1 MILIRLNMEASE
13 QRIPEKINIYKYI
26 GWILNWL
33 RATKAERK
41 MMETTVKKR
50 QNGCRGGQRIKKG
63 GKILEWSAET
73 NHWETWPHQVFN
85 ILQERSA
92 HSSQMAI
99 RLLRLTHP
107 FTYEGGGGWINK
119 IKHVQHCLHRNRW
132 QEWFQQIPEV
142 RCSAVTMAV
151 VAAHIASSLCCH
163 GHLCSGNNSSYPS
176 NPASPTHPSPCLS
189 ISLRHWEP

>member
-1 MILIRLNMEASE
+1 M
-13 QRIPEKINIYKYI
+13 NIKLAESNK
-26 GWILNWL
+26 GWKENDGDNCKKKDK
-33 RATKAERK
+33 TGAE
-41 MMETTVKKR
+41 E
-50 QNGCRGGQRIKKG
+50 GRGSRR
-63 GKILEWSAET
+63 E
-73 NHWETWPHQVFN
+73 
-85 ILQERSA
+85 ERSWSGVQRLITEK
-92 HSSQMAI
+92 HGPI
-99 RLLRLTHP
+99 RFLIFYKRGLLIHHKWRYACWGWRTPSHMK
-107 FTYEGGGGWINK
+107 GGGWINK

-132 QEWFQQIPEV
+132 QEWLQQIPEV